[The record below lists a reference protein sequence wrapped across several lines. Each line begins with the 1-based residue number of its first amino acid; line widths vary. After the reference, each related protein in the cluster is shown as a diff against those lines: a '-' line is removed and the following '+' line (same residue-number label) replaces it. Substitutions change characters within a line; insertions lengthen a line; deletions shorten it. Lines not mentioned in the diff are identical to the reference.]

1 MGFKEFA
8 VRKEA
13 AGGFGKGIMEMGTA
27 LAKSMEKAGPA
38 TVMKLLAYGLP
49 IAAAMQLIDLEPTG
63 NVIGEYLKNKLVP
76 GLDESN
82 KAREMELA
90 AAMEM
95 GTKHLPAMNADVI
108 GYESGRDRKKLDVEK
123 AMLRVP
129 EIMDMLERNSGMPVG
144 TDKSNIRKMITD
156 MIQIAPVTVS
166 ENPSVLISPLRS
178 AALMGTDTVDLQ
190 TVQQLADLE
199 RAYTGRR

>member
-1 MGFKEFA
+1 MGFKEF
-8 VRKEA
+8 VLRKEA

-27 LAKSMEKAGPA
+27 LAKGIEKAGPD
-38 TVMKLLAYGLP
+38 TVMKLLSYGIP

-63 NVIGEYLKNKLVP
+63 DVIGEYLKNKLVP
-76 GLDESN
+76 GMDESN

-108 GYESGRDRKKLDVEK
+108 GYESGRDRKKQDVER
-123 AMLRVP
+123 AMGRVP
-129 EIMDMLERNSGMPVG
+129 EILATLERNSGMPVG
-144 TDKSNIRKMITD
+144 TDVSNVTKMIMD
-156 MIQIAPVTVS
+156 MIQVAPVTVS

-178 AALMGTDTVDLQ
+178 AALMGSDTVDLQ
-190 TVQQLADLE
+190 TVKQLADLE
-199 RAYTGRR
+199 QAYTGRR